1 MGSSRD
7 SGARIHDTVGS
18 VSPDPH
24 AADDATFLRRALKP
38 PSYGWVSGTNHP
50 SDAAIRRELLDNLAV
65 HRDRR
70 HFLTAFTWGVWAVLG
85 IMLIVWAV
93 GFASWISLAAGLAY
107 TFLYLPQYGTFYFHR
122 YGTHRAWRF
131 RHPLFAWMAKH
142 MTIRVIPEELYI
154 LSHHVHHR
162 YADQD
167 GDPYDPRGGWWYC
180 FLADANHQSVAWDL
194 DAGDY
199 RRARA
204 VLSHLAVRTNDY
216 VGYQRWGMI
225 AKPGRLVLEFVGNWV
240 AWALV
245 LWWLGGWPVVFGVF
259 GWSTYWLW
267 GIRNFN
273 FRAHGRGGDMRV
285 DGEDFYRGDLS
296 VNRSLSAW
304 LASEWHNHHH
314 LFPRS
319 ARNGYLW
326 WQLDVVYWVVRG
338 LHAVGVISS
347 YRDDTPR
354 FFAEHYR

>member
-1 MGSSRD
+1 LSQD
-7 SGARIHDTVGS
+7 A
-18 VSPDPH
+18 H
-24 AADDATFLRRALKP
+24 AADDDTFLRRVLKP
-38 PSYGWVSGTNHP
+38 PSYGWVTDTHRP
-50 SDAAIRRELLDNLAV
+50 SDAAIRREWLANLAV

-70 HFLTAFTWGVWAVLG
+70 HFLTAFTWGVWAVMV
-85 IMLIVWAV
+85 IMLGVWALW
-93 GFASWISLAAGLAY
+93 FASWLTLAAGLAY
-107 TFLYLPQYGTFYFHR
+107 TWLYLPQYGTFYFHR

-131 RHPLFAWMAKH
+131 RHPLFAWIAKH
-142 MTIRVIPEELYI
+142 MSIRVIPEELYI

-162 YADQD
+162 YADKD

-180 FLADANHQSVAWDL
+180 FLADANHQNVAWDL
-194 DAGDY
+194 SAGDY

-216 VGYQRWGMI
+216 VAYQRWGML
-225 AKPGRLVLEFVGNWV
+225 ARPGRLVLDFLGNWAV
-240 AWALV
+240 WALL
-245 LWWLGGWPVVFGVF
+245 LWWLGGWSLVFGVF
-259 GWSTYWLW
+259 GWTTAWLW

-285 DGEDFYRGDLS
+285 DGEDFHRGDLS

-326 WQLDVVYWVVRG
+326 WQLDVIYWVVRV
-338 LHAVGVISS
+338 LHAVGIISS

-354 FFAEHYR
+354 FFAEHYLRSKSQAFSN